1 VLGAWIAAG
10 DGTSWFPSWWRL
22 CLLTVLEITLA
33 YRYLGRPGPSSA
45 HQMMRAW
52 CSSHARASSL
62 PHVVRLV
69 AQKVCPSRVCWQIMP
84 PSKPQ
89 GEAAMGDSQRLSDTE
104 QLEILALLEAV
115 STERSAMR
123 AARALAELMRH
134 VHDLGQRIAAELPDQ
149 DRDIK
154 PARR

>member
-1 VLGAWIAAG
+1 
-10 DGTSWFPSWWRL
+10 
-22 CLLTVLEITLA
+22 
-33 YRYLGRPGPSSA
+33 
-45 HQMMRAW
+45 
-52 CSSHARASSL
+52 
-62 PHVVRLV
+62 
-69 AQKVCPSRVCWQIMP
+69 
-84 PSKPQ
+84 
-89 GEAAMGDSQRLSDTE
+89 
-104 QLEILALLEAV
+104 LLEAV

>member
-1 VLGAWIAAG
+1 MVTGRRELREHHG
-10 DGTSWFPSWWRL
+10 S
-22 CLLTVLEITLA
+22 CLPCSTCPLLA
-33 YRYLGRPGPSSA
+33 QA
-45 HQMMRAW
+45 
-52 CSSHARASSL
+52 
-62 PHVVRLV
+62 
-69 AQKVCPSRVCWQIMP
+69 
-84 PSKPQ
+84 
-89 GEAAMGDSQRLSDTE
+89 LSDTE

-123 AARALAELMRH
+123 AGRALAELMRH